1 MRALSSR
8 ARLVVAHR
16 GASATEPENTL
27 AAFDAALAV
36 GADAVELD
44 VRLTSDGVPV
54 VLHDPD
60 VSAAT
65 DGSGLVHEMT
75 LVEVK
80 RLDASGGRGARQE
93 VPTLAE
99 ALETI
104 GERGGV
110 DLEIK
115 NLPGE
120 PAFDSPH
127 EAVLR
132 AALKALE
139 ASAFRGPVLMTSFN
153 WLTIE
158 LSKQLAPE
166 IPTGF
171 LTIAAIDAN
180 AALVYAR
187 RNGHDFV
194 LPQTPALLDAGEEL
208 VAEAHR
214 DGVRV
219 GTWVADD
226 EPVLETLFSW
236 GVDAIAC
243 NDPAAAIA
251 VRRRVAAA
259 Q

>member
-16 GASATEPENTL
+16 GASATEPDNTL
-27 AAFDAALAV
+27 AAFEAAVAA
-36 GADAVELD
+36 GADAIEMD
-44 VRLTSDGVPV
+44 VRLTSDGIPV
-54 VLHDPD
+54 VMHDPD
-60 VSAAT
+60 VSGST
-65 DGSGLVHEMT
+65 DGSGPIHEMT
-75 LVEVK
+75 LAQVK
-80 RLDASGGRGARQE
+80 TLDASGGRGTRQE

-99 ALETI
+99 ALAI
-104 GERGGV
+104 IDGRAGI

-120 PAFDSPH
+120 PAFDSPR

-132 AALKALE
+132 ATLEALE
-139 ASAFRGPVLMTSFN
+139 ASAFGGPVLISSFN

-158 LSKQLAPE
+158 LSKQLEPE
-166 IPTGF
+166 IATGF
-171 LTIAAIDAN
+171 LSIAAIDAQ

-194 LPQTPALLDAGEEL
+194 LPQTPALLAAGEDL
-208 VAEAHR
+208 VREAHR

-219 GTWVADD
+219 GTWVTDD
-226 EPVLETLFSW
+226 PDTLEMLFSW
-236 GVDAIAC
+236 GVDAVAC

-251 VRRRVAAA
+251 VRERVTAA